1 MSDGTQLSAYNKG
14 SMLRLTAKRG
24 AGEEFAMSGTLYV
37 VATPI
42 GNLEDITLR
51 ALRVL
56 REVDLIAA
64 EDTRRA
70 RVLLEHYHI
79 DKPLTSLY
87 EHNEAQKAPELVRR
101 LATGASIALVSEAG
115 TPLISDPGYRLIQ
128 LAIAQGIAIV
138 PIPGA
143 CAAIA
148 ALTIAG
154 LPTDRFVFEGFLPK
168 RPGKRRR
175 RLEEL
180 RSESR
185 TMIFYESPRRICA
198 LLADMQAV
206 WGDRRIVLARELTKK
221 FEEILRGRLSEVQA
235 LLAERPPLGEVTLVV
250 EGATPATPPS
260 ASCDQAGPPD
270 LDRYA

>member
-1 MSDGTQLSAYNKG
+1 MPGI
-14 SMLRLTAKRG
+14 
-24 AGEEFAMSGTLYV
+24 LYV

-70 RVLLEHYHI
+70 RVLLNHYQI
-79 DKPLTSLY
+79 DTPLTSLY
-87 EHNEAQKAPELVRR
+87 EHNEAQKAPELSRR
-101 LATGASIALVSEAG
+101 LTMGLSIALVSEAG
-115 TPLISDPGYRLIQ
+115 TPLISDPGYRLVQ
-128 LAIAQGIAIV
+128 QAIAQGIVIV

-148 ALTIAG
+148 ALMSAG
-154 LPTDRFVFEGFLPK
+154 LPTDRFVFEGFLHK

-180 RSESR
+180 QRESR
-185 TMIFYESPRRICA
+185 TLVFYESPRRVGA
-198 LLADMQAV
+198 LLVEMRTI
-206 WGDRRIVLARELTKK
+206 WGDRRVVLTRELTKK
-221 FEEILRGRLSEVQA
+221 FEEIMRGRLSEVQA
-235 LLAERPPLGEVTLVV
+235 RLAERPPLGEMTLVV
-250 EGATPATPPS
+250 EGATSLVPPS
-260 ASCDQAGPPD
+260 APHDQGDPS
-270 LDRYA
+270 DRDQYE